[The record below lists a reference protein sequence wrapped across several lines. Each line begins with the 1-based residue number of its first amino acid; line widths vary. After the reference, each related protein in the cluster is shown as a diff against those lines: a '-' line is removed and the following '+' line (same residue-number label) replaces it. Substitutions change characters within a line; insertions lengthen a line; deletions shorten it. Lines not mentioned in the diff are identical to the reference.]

1 MYDKIMAVTGH
12 RPDKVGGYSD
22 EAFDRLTTF
31 AEAMLAFYKPGTVIT
46 GMALGWDQ
54 AVAQAC
60 VNYKLP
66 FWAYCPCRNQDKK
79 WTSPESKELYARLL
93 GKAELVRYAINQDY
107 PGAWCMQVRNEMM
120 VDDSDY
126 LAALYDGS
134 PGGTANCVKYA
145 QGRGKDIKQLWE
157 PWQWFLANRC

>member
-1 MYDKIMAVTGH
+1 MADKIMAVTGH
-12 RPDKVGGYSD
+12 RPEKVGGYSD
-22 EAFDRLTTF
+22 EASKRLTTF
-31 AEAMLAFYKPGTVIT
+31 AEEMLKFYKPEAVIT

-60 VNYKLP
+60 INLKIP
-66 FWAYCPCRNQDKK
+66 FLAYCPCKEQDRK
-79 WTSPESKELYARLL
+79 WFPESREMYRYLIPFAKEVFYAVP
-93 GKAELVRYAINQDY
+93 GTY

-134 PGGTANCVKYA
+134 PGGTANCVAYA
-145 QGRGKDIKQLWE
+145 QQMGEDIKQLWD